1 MTNDPEEK
9 QPPRPAE
16 AEKPAVTPA
25 APASPSASGGTPS
38 GETPGK
44 PTAPPAPAAPAKPPV
59 AAAPPKPAAPGAP
72 AKPPGPPPP
81 PKEAPP
87 KPVPLDNDLVK
98 RYKARFGGSI
108 AEAWLDRKQAILVV
122 AADRLLEIARYSRD
136 EEGFDLLVDLTAVDW
151 PKREKRFDLV
161 LFLYSFPK
169 NERLRI
175 KALLGENEPVASV
188 ESIWPTANWLER
200 EVYDMFG
207 IVFEGHSN
215 LKRLLLPEEWQGHPL
230 RKDYDILQQD
240 EAWVRENLGIESGQ

>member
-1 MTNDPEEK
+1 MTNDSEEK

-16 AEKPAVTPA
+16 AEKPAGTPA
-25 APASPSASGGTPS
+25 APSASPSASGGTSP

-44 PTAPPAPAAPAKPPV
+44 PAVPPAPTAPA
-59 AAAPPKPAAPGAP
+59 AAVPPKPAEPGAP

-98 RYKARFGGSI
+98 RYKSRFGGSV

-175 KALLGENEPVASV
+175 KALLGESEPVPSV
-188 ESIWPTANWLER
+188 EGVWPTANWLER

-215 LKRLLLPEEWQGHPL
+215 LKRLLLPEEWQGYPL

>member
-1 MTNDPEEK
+1 MTNDSEEK

-16 AEKPAVTPA
+16 AEKPAGTSA
-25 APASPSASGGTPS
+25 APSASPSASGGTPP
-38 GETPGK
+38 GDAPGK
-44 PTAPPAPAAPAKPPV
+44 PAAPPAPAAPAKPPV
-59 AAAPPKPAAPGAP
+59 AAAPGPP

-81 PKEAPP
+81 PKEPP
-87 KPVPLDNDLVK
+87 VKPVPLDNDLVK
-98 RYKARFGGSI
+98 RYKERFGGGI
-108 AEAWLDRKQAILVV
+108 VEAWLDRKQAILVV
-122 AADRLLEIARYSRD
+122 AADRLLEIARYTRD

-161 LFLYSFPK
+161 LFLYSFAK
-169 NERLRI
+169 NERFRI

-188 ESIWPTANWLER
+188 ESVWPTANWLER

-207 IVFEGHSN
+207 ILFEGHSN
-215 LKRLLLPEEWQGHPL
+215 LKRLLLPEEWQGYPL

>member
-1 MTNDPEEK
+1 
-9 QPPRPAE
+9 
-16 AEKPAVTPA
+16 
-25 APASPSASGGTPS
+25 
-38 GETPGK
+38 
-44 PTAPPAPAAPAKPPV
+44 
-59 AAAPPKPAAPGAP
+59 
-72 AKPPGPPPP
+72 
-81 PKEAPP
+81 
-87 KPVPLDNDLVK
+87 VPLDNDLVK

-122 AADRLLEIARYSRD
+122 VADRLLEIARYSCD